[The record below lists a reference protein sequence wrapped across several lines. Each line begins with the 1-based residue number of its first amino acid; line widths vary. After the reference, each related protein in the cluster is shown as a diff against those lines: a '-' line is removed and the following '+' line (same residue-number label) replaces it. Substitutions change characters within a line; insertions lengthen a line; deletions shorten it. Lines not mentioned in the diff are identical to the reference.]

1 MYLFSKLIRFVTLG
15 LAVMLVRFES
25 LDSNVP
31 FKAMDGLS
39 SLGFKLLKVGYGMLL
54 RSIFDF

>member
-1 MYLFSKLIRFVTLG
+1 MRLVTLG

-25 LDSNVP
+25 LYSKVP
-31 FKAMDGLS
+31 LEATEGLS
-39 SLGFKLLKVGYGMLL
+39 SLVFKLLKVGYGILF